1 MNDRNWEVQIDD
13 RISDMLAVL
22 DSPLSQPFRDGTLI
36 KFASGKLKN
45 HLNSVFGRI
54 GNLEIIQCEE
64 QPSKDPG
71 GPLVAVREGMITRQT
86 IGIGGSEF
94 AQIRLAIGP
103 LIAGARQCRFQCICV
118 TQTDGAAMLGQLP
131 IMDGKRHLGLDPDRF
146 G

>member
-1 MNDRNWEVQIDD
+1 MC
-13 RISDMLAVL
+13 SAMSGLLAVL
-22 DSPLSQPFRDGTLI
+22 DSPLSQPFRDGILI

-64 QPSKDPG
+64 QPDEDPG
-71 GPLVAVREGMITRQT
+71 GPLVAIREGMIARQT
-86 IGIGGSEF
+86 KGIGGSEF
-94 AQIRLAIGP
+94 AQIRFTIGL
-103 LIAGARQCRFQCICV
+103 LIAGASQCRFQCICV

-146 G
+146 E